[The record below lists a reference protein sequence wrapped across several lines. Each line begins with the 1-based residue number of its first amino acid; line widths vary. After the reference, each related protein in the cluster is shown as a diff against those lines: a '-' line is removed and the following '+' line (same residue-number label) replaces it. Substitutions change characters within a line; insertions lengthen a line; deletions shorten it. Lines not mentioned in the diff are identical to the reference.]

1 VHRVTAAQL
10 EAERGEHAALL
21 AEARKEAAAAAK
33 ESELTLQS
41 LRLQAEAAVRSGAR
55 GAGAWAIG
63 GRCTALTRSRLAQ
76 ERRREKDAARIEKL
90 LADQQQWS
98 YLQRKAAVEEAAAAS
113 GYIRSLEETLYE
125 SSQADSESEMAV
137 SVEEN
142 DAHADHRISASDRA
156 TPQTQP
162 RVVVPAVAE
171 SPSAETRAQIDAEL
185 LAALRSRRA
194 ALPGATNKKARQR
207 LAKKIRA
214 MEQVPTTF

>member
-1 VHRVTAAQL
+1 MGSTRRCWRRPGKRQPRQRRSRSSRCRASGCKPRRRCGRARVG
-10 EAERGEHAALL
+10 R
-21 AEARKEAAAAAK
+21 
-33 ESELTLQS
+33 
-41 LRLQAEAAVRSGAR
+41 AR
-55 GAGAWAIG
+55 GVVAWAIG

-90 LADQQQWS
+90 LADQQQWG

-194 ALPGATNKKARQR
+194 ALPGAINKKARHK